1 LGQNMRRSVFTL
13 AVLSLAACNPVVP
26 DSAAGVGFSD
36 YSSYP
41 AAPLSA
47 MPMQPQPLA
56 GSGFSTAAAA
66 AAIDKAEGKT
76 PDARIASVPVLQQAA
91 PLPQTASSY
100 GQPLVTGSIIGSA
113 NRPRGNAPAG
123 IVETTSEMQSVAKI
137 SDEQDF
143 DAVSQRETIESDK
156 VRIDRNRAQYQI
168 DQPTAL
174 PQRVGEAGPNIV
186 QFALSSRNPRG
197 TQVYRRSGL
206 RLTSYNAACAR
217 YASPDLAQEA
227 FLNAGGPVRDRKG
240 LDPDGDGYACAWDP
254 APFRAA
260 VQN

>member
-1 LGQNMRRSVFTL
+1 MRRSVFIL
-13 AVLSLAACNPVVP
+13 AVLGLAACSPVVP

-36 YSSYP
+36 YNSYRVAPSSQAQSQP
-41 AAPLSA
+41 AAP
-47 MPMQPQPLA
+47 
-56 GSGFSTAAAA
+56 SGFSAAAAA

-76 PDARIASVPVLQQAA
+76 APVAPMTTLQPA
-91 PLPQTASSY
+91 PYA
-100 GQPLVTGSIIGSA
+100 QPLVTGAIIGSD

-123 IVETTSEMQSVAKI
+123 IVETTSEMQTVATI

-143 DAVSQRETIESDK
+143 AAVSQRETIESDK
-156 VRIDRNRAQYQI
+156 QRIDRNRAQYQI

-174 PQRVGEAGPNIV
+174 PQRVGDAGPNIV
-186 QFALSSRNPRG
+186 QYALSSRNPRG
-197 TQVYRRSGL
+197 TQVYRRGGL

-217 YASPDLAQEA
+217 YASPDLAQAA
-227 FLNAGGPVRDRKG
+227 FLAAGGPVRDRKG
-240 LDPDGDGYACAWDP
+240 LDPDGDGYACSWDP